1 MRSEF
6 PTRPLAEMVVNLNRQ
21 RVPIKSSLRKAG
33 PYPYY
38 GAQGIVDYVDS
49 YIFDGEFVLVAED
62 GENLRSRNEPVAQI
76 ATGKFWV
83 NNHAHIIRANE
94 ISNNWFLEA
103 AINQSPLASFVS
115 GSTIPKLNKSNLEKI
130 PLYCPPKPIQDQVGD
145 FLRTIADKIAN
156 NRALATDLEAMA
168 RAIFKSWFVDF
179 DPVKAKM
186 EGRAPAGMDADTAA
200 LFPDELVES
209 ELGLIP
215 KGWEVAAIA
224 DLCEIVGGATPSTK
238 NSEYWDEGQHFWAT
252 PKDLSALSAPVLWG
266 TSRQITDEGLAK
278 ISSGLLP
285 EGTVLL
291 SSRAPIGYLAITQ
304 VQTAINQGFI
314 AMKPINGASSAFLM
328 LWAKTFMDLIVGNAN
343 GSTFQEI
350 SKKSFRPIQL
360 VRPPVNVLGAFSS
373 LASPLFDTIA
383 NLDAESI
390 RLADLRDTLLPR
402 LISGKLRLPE
412 TETVTGQEMAE

>member
-1 MRSEF
+1 MFVSEETADSLASCTVTEGDLVF
-6 PTRPLAEMVVNLNRQ
+6 PHR
-21 RVPIKSSLRKAG
+21 
-33 PYPYY
+33 
-38 GAQGIVDYVDS
+38 GAIGEVGIVGGDEPRYLLS
-49 YIFDGEFVLVAED
+49 SSIMKLTCNARIARPEFVYYFFKSHIGRHRLLANASQVGTPGIGQPLSTLKAIEIP
-62 GENLRSRNEPVAQI
+62 LPPVKEQDAVI
-76 ATGKFWV
+76 GV
-83 NNHAHIIRANE
+83 
-94 ISNNWFLEA
+94 L
-103 AINQSPLASFVS
+103 
-115 GSTIPKLNKSNLEKI
+115 STIDN
-130 PLYCPPKPIQDQVGD
+130 
-145 FLRTIADKIAN
+145 KIAN
-156 NRALATDLEAMA
+156 NRALAADLEAMA

-209 ELGLIP
+209 EVGLIP
-215 KGWEVAAIA
+215 KGWKVATIA

-238 NSEYWDEGQHFWAT
+238 NSQYWDEGRHFWAT
-252 PKDLSALSAPVLWG
+252 PKDLSALTVPVLWG
-266 TSRQITDEGLAK
+266 TSRRITDEGLAK

-304 VQTAINQGFI
+304 VPTAINQGFI
-314 AMKPINGASSAFLM
+314 AMKPLNGASSAFLM
-328 LWAKTFMDLIVGNAN
+328 LWAKTFMDVIVGNAN

-360 VRPPVNVLGAFSS
+360 VRPAVDVLGAFSS
-373 LASPLFDTIA
+373 LASPLFDAIA
-383 NLDAESI
+383 NLDAESS

-412 TETVTGQEMAE
+412 VEEVA